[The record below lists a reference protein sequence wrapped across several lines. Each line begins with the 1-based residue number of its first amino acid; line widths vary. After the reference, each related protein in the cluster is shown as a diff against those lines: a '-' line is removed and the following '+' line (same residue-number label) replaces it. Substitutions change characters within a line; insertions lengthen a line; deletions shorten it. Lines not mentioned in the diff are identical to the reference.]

1 MKSAALIIFIK
12 NPEAGRVK
20 TRLAETVGKARAL
33 EIYRLLLAHTRRV
46 ALAVGV
52 DRLLFYS
59 RYIDLADEWPAAQ
72 FQKFRQ
78 EGADLGARMANAFER
93 TLQHY
98 QKAILI
104 GSDCA
109 ELTPAILHTAFRRL
123 DGYDLVLGPAVD
135 GGYYL
140 IGMRQPA
147 PALFRQMTWS
157 TADVLAETMRRAEGL
172 GKSCYRLP
180 ELADVDTEADW
191 ERVRLSSPYFSS
203 E

>member
-1 MKSAALIIFIK
+1 MESAALIIFIK
-12 NPEAGRVK
+12 NPVLGRVK

-46 ALAVGV
+46 ALAVEV
-52 DRLLFYS
+52 DRLLYYS
-59 RYIDLADEWPAAQ
+59 RYIDRADEWPAPP

-78 EGADLGARMANAFER
+78 EGADLGARMADAFDR
-93 TLQHY
+93 TLRDY
-98 QKAILI
+98 EKAVLI

-109 ELTPAILHTAFRRL
+109 ELTPAILRTAFRRL
-123 DGYDLVLGPAVD
+123 DEYDLVIGPAVD

-140 IGMRQPA
+140 IGLRHPT

-157 TADVLAETMRRAEGL
+157 TAEVLSETLQRAEGL
-172 GKSCYRLP
+172 GKSSYRLP
-180 ELADVDTEADW
+180 ELSDIDTEADW
-191 ERVRLSSPYFSS
+191 KRIRLSSPYFSS